1 MTEAPALV
9 LRFTLGGLGV
19 AALLLWLTLNVGGPG
34 ALRDGVA
41 VLSCMPDPDPRPC
54 IENALSAPP
63 PDLEALQ

>member
-1 MTEAPALV
+1 MSNAPSLV
-9 LRFTLGGLGV
+9 LRFTIGGLGV

-54 IENALSAPP
+54 IEGALAAPP
-63 PDLEALQ
+63 PDLEALR